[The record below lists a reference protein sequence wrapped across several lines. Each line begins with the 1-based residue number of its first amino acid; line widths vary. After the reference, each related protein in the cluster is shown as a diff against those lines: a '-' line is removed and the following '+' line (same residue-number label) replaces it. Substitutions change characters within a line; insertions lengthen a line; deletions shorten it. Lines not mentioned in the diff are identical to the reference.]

1 LAEYWYDTTF
11 NNSLGM
17 IPFKVVYGRDP
28 PTLTQYNSEVKDP
41 PSLKEFL
48 QQRDILLYQ
57 LKQNLERA

>member
-1 LAEYWYDTTF
+1 
-11 NNSLGM
+11 M